1 MFLNFQNHKNVF
13 ELNDCRSKNKQV
25 SNSYLHVPFSIR
37 NASPALHN
45 WFDGPES
52 KDAVK
57 RAKVKNIKIGSTPK
71 FQQTIMNLT
80 VLSCR
85 DMNVTVLQE
94 LGVKEK
100 PNFLL
105 ETIPRLLPQ
114 IINVIMNRMTFNN
127 S

>member
-1 MFLNFQNHKNVF
+1 MNVGVKTSKLVILICMCPFLFAMPLPLF
-13 ELNDCRSKNKQV
+13 
-25 SNSYLHVPFSIR
+25 IIG
-37 NASPALHN
+37 
-45 WFDGPES
+45 FDGSES

-71 FQQTIMNLT
+71 FQQTVMNLT

-105 ETIPRLLPQ
+105 ETIPQ

>member
-1 MFLNFQNHKNVF
+1 MIVGVNTRKLVILICMCPFLFAMPLPLFK
-13 ELNDCRSKNKQV
+13 
-25 SNSYLHVPFSIR
+25 IG
-37 NASPALHN
+37 
-45 WFDGPES
+45 FDGPES

-57 RAKVKNIKIGSTPK
+57 GAKVKNIKIGSTPK

-105 ETIPRLLPQ
+105 ETIPPLLPQ